1 MEEMVCI
8 CICVC
13 MCVCSCVCVSV
24 CVCVS
29 LSLSA
34 CLPACPSVCGCVCV
48 CVCGLVCKP
57 PRPYRQA
64 RSGGSEAKATW
75 TARSEHDAQFTSES
89 RFVLCNVSNEVVRV
103 TVAARSHGDH
113 GHRVV
118 EEDLRVGSV
127 LLSGRKKKGGGR
139 EEREEGRRRERVCV
153 CLCVCVSVSVGMAGA
168 RWREK

>member
-1 MEEMVCI
+1 
-8 CICVC
+8 
-13 MCVCSCVCVSV
+13 MCVCVCVRVCVCL

-29 LSLSA
+29 LSLSLPA
-34 CLPACPSVCGCVCV
+34 CLPARPCVAVCV

-75 TARSEHDAQFTSES
+75 TARSEHDAQLTSES